1 MNGFE
6 RRRERK
12 KKDILEA
19 TLELFMKHG
28 VRKVSIAEIADRA
41 SVSQV
46 TIYNYFGSKDQ
57 LIYEVIIYYVDKI
70 WGEYDRLFKSKMPF
84 PDKIKRIIF
93 DKKQVA
99 NQISGEFLEYIME
112 EYSAGSNYIEKVYQ
126 EKALPQFMELFEVG
140 KAQGYIDQ
148 SISNEAILLYIKM
161 FKEYMQQEDVI
172 QNILPI
178 TEDFTKLFF
187 FGIAGK
193 SEDTSCK

>member
-6 RRRERK
+6 RRKERK

-28 VRKVSIAEIADRA
+28 VRKVSIAEIAERA

-57 LIYEVIIYYVDKI
+57 LIHEVIIYYVDKI
-70 WGEYDRLFKSKMPF
+70 WGGYERLFKSKMPF
-84 PDKIKRIIF
+84 PDKIKCMIF

-112 EYSAGSNYIEKVYQ
+112 EYSAGSNYIEEMYN
-126 EKALPQFMELFEVG
+126 EKALPQFMKLFEEG

-161 FKEYMQQEDVI
+161 FQEYMQQEDVI

-187 FGIAGK
+187 YGIAGK
-193 SEDTSCK
+193 AEN

>member
-6 RRRERK
+6 RRKERK

-28 VRKVSIAEIADRA
+28 VRKVSIAEIAERA

-57 LIYEVIIYYVDKI
+57 LIHEVIIYYVDKI
-70 WGEYDRLFKSKMPF
+70 WGGYERLFKSKMPF
-84 PDKIKRIIF
+84 PDKIKWMIF

-112 EYSAGSNYIEKVYQ
+112 EYSAGSNYIEEMYN
-126 EKALPQFMELFEVG
+126 EKALPQFMKLFEEG

-161 FKEYMQQEDVI
+161 FQEYMQQEDVI

-187 FGIAGK
+187 YGITGK
-193 SEDTSCK
+193 GEK